1 MERLYKKE
9 CPSIKALQWSGDNYV
24 EVANFIIDNMEEPVK
39 YFTHNDKTIIVNL
52 YNGQA
57 LIINCGNFIFK
68 KESNVLIMSENMF
81 KKKYKIES
89 IEYIV
94 KENV

>member
-9 CPSIKALQWSGDNYV
+9 RPSIKALQWSGDNYV
-24 EVANFIIDNMEEPVK
+24 EVANFIIDNMEKPIK
-39 YFTHNDKTIIVNL
+39 HFTHNDKTIIVNL

-89 IEYIV
+89 VEYIV

>member
-1 MERLYKKE
+1 MRRLYEKE
-9 CPSIKALQWSGDNYV
+9 SQNITAIQWSGDNYV
-24 EVANFIIDNMEEPVK
+24 EVANFIIDNMEEPIK

-57 LIINCGNFIFK
+57 LVINCGNFIFK

-89 IEYIV
+89 VEYTV